1 MLNGNE
7 KKGEENMGKS
17 KWKVGMASALAVG
30 AGAAAVV
37 AGRKKKSKTHKES
50 NYRNPAETMKLLR
63 GRRSRKVLKEN
74 LHTWLE
80 VVWLH

>member
-1 MLNGNE
+1 
-7 KKGEENMGKS
+7 MGKS

-30 AGAAAVV
+30 AGARRLKRAIIGIRSVENRRRTAR
-37 AGRKKKSKTHKES
+37 GSII
-50 NYRNPAETMKLLR
+50 PAETMKLLR